1 MSRSDESV
9 SRGGLKGARTPAED
23 PGAAERAAQIDA
35 LMDLPI
41 KQQPQITVFGDD
53 DVVGINPAPTSKTPG
68 A

>member
-1 MSRSDESV
+1 MSDKSV
-9 SRGGLKGARTPAED
+9 PRRGPKGARTPAED
-23 PGAAERAAQIDA
+23 PGAAAERAVRIDA

-53 DVVGINPAPTSKTPG
+53 DVVGINPAPAGKTPD